1 MYKFNFK
8 QRVELKSTKELSEGL
23 FIWIWQAH
31 KLPPHLGISQNGK
44 YYSLLYD
51 RKQVAL
57 TLDAQMEIVRRKKLS
72 MIWQEITSESK
83 DLTEVFSGYTS
94 CSTDNSSCIQPILD
108 GLEIKKKGG
117 VLFDLLLELSKNE
130 TLGKTLCL
138 NLPEDF
144 KGIKKYTRKEVEIYL
159 FKLQV

>member
-8 QRVELKSTKELSEGL
+8 DRVEINSTKDLSEGL

-57 TLDAQMEIVRRKKLS
+57 SIESQMEIIRRKKLS

-83 DLTEVFSGYTS
+83 DLSDIFTNYTS
-94 CSTDNSSCIQPILD
+94 CASDNSSCIQPILD

-117 VLFDLLLELSKNE
+117 VLFDLLSDLSNHD
-130 TLGKTLCL
+130 TLGKALCL
-138 NLPEDF
+138 NLPYDF
-144 KGIKKYTRKEVEIYL
+144 KGIKKYNRREVEMYL
-159 FKLQV
+159 FKLLG